1 MPPPPA
7 AAAARRNGPRSEAEQ
22 RAAPQD
28 VRASCYTKYQNIFYQ
43 NHYLTK
49 IKKFEISRR
58 NTEAGSRA
66 AAADGVPALPPRPP
80 EGARRP
86 APQHAALRGAAPM
99 VAADDGDAGEGDCL
113 FGDRTVSCLGLC
125 RVRTCVLAQLV
136 GVAAVLG
143 AMGLVLALAWA

>member
-1 MPPPPA
+1 MIILLKLK
-7 AAAARRNGPRSEAEQ
+7 SL
-22 RAAPQD
+22 
-28 VRASCYTKYQNIFYQ
+28 KYPGGTQ
-43 NHYLTK
+43 K
-49 IKKFEISRR
+49 R
-58 NTEAGSRA
+58 EAGRR
-66 AAADGVPALPPRPP
+66 PPMALRRCRPRPP